1 MDPTRE
7 EYLAVV
13 SEWSGY
19 GAQSANLVGNAYPV
33 FCITRGEVVDRP
45 IEQFPNP
52 GYIFLV
58 NRGELTA
65 WDFVRI
71 RPGLN
76 KKYKNASLRECYYI
90 SMSTPQVLE
99 GFTAD
104 LPVAILIEV
113 ANFDPQTSSSL
124 IRNPSQGVTPI
135 FFVRNVQQR
144 IYGPLLRTQ
153 VTRSRM
159 DTIDAIQWEP
169 CGKEGI
175 IHEFSLDDLKRHGIQ
190 LLNYE
195 HPERE
200 LNQVVEQ
207 PFTLLTGPVATA
219 TSSKSFDRI
228 PDAQLAEWYLR
239 WKDMPEVPEELT
251 QVFRK
256 APDQLEGIPSNIIRQ
271 RCKRLATLF
280 TTLEVLQTE
289 RRVAARRF
297 LETEEGKKAL
307 EQQLALEVGKRA
319 QTLEDEVKKRRT
331 ELAAEEKRLASQ
343 LEELARQRTAREQS
357 LNEEMKHLEQER
369 EHLTDILEKLQT
381 QIRFGVD
388 EMADKVREHVPL
400 LAALST
406 GLRAAT
412 PLGRPGDRE
421 ARRPGDREGGASAVS
436 PSALE
441 GAPWSDVRPIP
452 PTKELGDTRD
462 ESVLIDHLV
471 AELAANQLS
480 FTRDFVA
487 NLYVSLK
494 SNPLNLIT
502 GPPGHGKSS
511 VVAALARA
519 LGHGNALLE
528 IAVRRSWSD
537 DRYLLGFFDT
547 FHGRYDPGPTGLA
560 TRLLQAQYDWEQ
572 GGDGLYLVMLD
583 EFNLA
588 APEYYFS
595 QLLQILPRTAAP
607 GPAPRSVAPQRD
619 GQAKKS
625 QPAEAEPRVLR
636 LYDPAGHES
645 RGGTHQIVL
654 YPNVVFWGTINYDE
668 TTERLSPRLLDRT
681 GMIFLTAR
689 DVSRSLTVAEAR
701 AQIAL
706 KAVRARQLMQEF
718 TRSAEQCP
726 EELWDRIDPLLEVLR
741 RQTDALGSGMDLSPR
756 VIENIKRYLANAQ
769 GVLSAARAV
778 DFVFQQRVL
787 PVLRGRGPKFAA
799 RMQVLRDRLTK
810 DGLDRSARH
819 VSDAIALADVNF
831 GDIDFFGY

>member
-90 SMSTPQVLE
+90 SMSTPQILE

-104 LPVAILIEV
+104 LPVAMLIEV
-113 ANFDPQTSSSL
+113 ANFDPQTTSSV
-124 IRNPSQGVTPI
+124 IRNPQQGVTPV

-159 DTIDAIQWEP
+159 DTLDAIQWEP
-169 CGKEGI
+169 CGKDGI
-175 IHEFSLDDLKRHGIQ
+175 IYEFSLEDLKRHGIQ

-207 PFTLLTGPVATA
+207 PFTLLAGPVSTA

-228 PDAQLAEWYLR
+228 PEAQLAEWYLR

-280 TTLEVLQTE
+280 STLEVLQTE
-289 RRVAARRF
+289 RRNAARRF
-297 LETEEGKKAL
+297 LETEDGKKAL
-307 EQQLALEVGKRA
+307 EQQLALEVSKRA
-319 QTLEDEVKKRRT
+319 QSLEDEVKKRRT
-331 ELAAEEKRLASQ
+331 ELAAEEKRLATQ
-343 LEELARQRTAREQS
+343 LDELARQRQSREQA
-357 LNEEMKHLEQER
+357 LREETKHLEQER
-369 EHLTDILEKLQT
+369 DHLKEVLEQIQT

-388 EMADKVREHVPL
+388 EMAEKVREQVPL

-406 GLRAAT
+406 GLRATTGPVVPAWTGPGPAASAT
-412 PLGRPGDRE
+412 PR
-421 ARRPGDREGGASAVS
+421 GAAAVNGEPP
-436 PSALE
+436 PSL
-441 GAPWSDVRPIP
+441 WSDVQPIP
-452 PTKELGDTRD
+452 PTKELGDIRD
-462 ESVLIDHLV
+462 ESALVDHLV

-494 SNPLNLIT
+494 SNPLSLIT

-572 GGDGLYLVMLD
+572 GGDGLYLMMLD

-595 QLLQILPRTAAP
+595 QLLQILPRTTPHTA
-607 GPAPRSVAPQRD
+607 GPRGTGPQRD
-619 GQAKKS
+619 GQAKKAPPVEVE
-625 QPAEAEPRVLR
+625 QRILR
-636 LYDPAGHES
+636 LYDPAGHAS
-645 RGGTHQIVL
+645 RGGTHQIIL

-701 AQIAL
+701 AQVAH

-726 EELWDRIDPLLEVLR
+726 EELWDRIDPLLEIR
-741 RQTDALGSGMDLSPR
+741 RRERSTSSSSSACCR
-756 VIENIKRYLANAQ
+756 CCAA
-769 GVLSAARAV
+769 AARS
-778 DFVFQQRVL
+778 
-787 PVLRGRGPKFAA
+787 LRPACKCCATGWRRTAWTAPPATSA
-799 RMQVLRDRLTK
+799 TPSPWPTSTSATSTSLLT
-810 DGLDRSARH
+810 RNSHR
-819 VSDAIALADVNF
+819 
-831 GDIDFFGY
+831 

>member
-19 GAQSANLVGNAYPV
+19 GAQSANLVGNAYPI
-33 FCITRGEVVDRP
+33 FCISRGEVVERP

-90 SMSTPQVLE
+90 SMSTPMVLE
-99 GFTAD
+99 GPTPD
-104 LPVAILIEV
+104 LPAAVLLEMT
-113 ANFDPQTSSSL
+113 NFDPLTSSNL
-124 IRNPSQGVTPI
+124 IRNPTQGVTPV

-175 IHEFSLDDLKRHGIQ
+175 IYEFSLEDLKRLDIKQ
-190 LLNYE
+190 LTYE

-207 PFTLLTGPVATA
+207 PFTLLAGPVLAA
-219 TSSKSFDRI
+219 TSPRAFDRI

-239 WKDMPEVPEELT
+239 WRELPEVSEELIR
-251 QVFRK
+251 VFRT
-256 APDQLEGIPSNIIRQ
+256 APDHLADTPSTIIRQ
-271 RCKRLATLF
+271 RCRRLANLF

-289 RRVAARRF
+289 RRGAARKY
-297 LETEEGKKAL
+297 LETEEGKKTL
-307 EQQLALEVGKRA
+307 EQQLALEVSRRA
-319 QTLEDEVKKRRT
+319 QSLEDEVKKRRS
-331 ELAAEEKRLASQ
+331 ELAAEEKRLAVQ
-343 LEELARQRTAREQS
+343 LDELKQTREAREKALLEET
-357 LNEEMKHLEQER
+357 KHLEQER
-369 EHLTDILEKLQT
+369 DHLQDVLEKIQA
-381 QIRFGVD
+381 QIRTGVD
-388 EMADKVREHVPL
+388 EMAEKVREQVPL
-400 LAALST
+400 LAALTT
-406 GLRAAT
+406 GLRAIPAAAGFQPADARDSAGWKPAAT
-412 PLGRPGDRE
+412 GGVSGNGMVAPLWSELRPVP
-421 ARRPGDREGGASAVS
+421 A
-436 PSALE
+436 
-441 GAPWSDVRPIP
+441 
-452 PTKELGDTRD
+452 TKELDDVRD
-462 ESVLIDHLV
+462 EGSLVDHLV

-487 NLYVSLK
+487 NLYASLK
-494 SNPLNLIT
+494 AGPLNLIT

-519 LGHGNALLE
+519 LGHGDALLE

-572 GGDGLYLVMLD
+572 GGEGLYLILLD

-595 QLLQILPRTAAP
+595 QLLQVLPRTPALATAPTKSPTKKAAE
-607 GPAPRSVAPQRD
+607 G
-619 GQAKKS
+619 
-625 QPAEAEPRVLR
+625 EPRVLR
-636 LYDPAGHES
+636 LYDPAGHGAAV
-645 RGGTHQIVL
+645 GGRHQIVL
-654 YPNVVFWGTINYDE
+654 HPNVVFWGTINYDE

-689 DVSRSLTVAEAR
+689 DVSRSLTLAEAR
-701 AQIAL
+701 SQVARKGV
-706 KAVRARQLMQEF
+706 KAHQLMQTL
-718 TRSAEQCP
+718 TRPAEQCP
-726 EELWDRIDPLLEVLR
+726 EELWDRIDPLLEILR
-741 RQTDALGSGMDLSPR
+741 RQSDALGSGTDLSPR
-756 VIENIKRYLANAQ
+756 VIENVKRYLANSL
-769 GVLSAARAV
+769 GVLSPVRAV

-799 RMQVLRDRLTK
+799 RMQMLRDRLAK
-810 DGLDRSARH
+810 DGLERSARH

-831 GDIDFFGY
+831 GDIDFFAY

>member
-33 FCITRGEVVDRP
+33 FCITRGEVVERP

-99 GFTAD
+99 GPTPD
-104 LPVAILIEV
+104 LPVAILLEV
-113 ANFDPQTSSSL
+113 ANFDPLTSSNL
-124 IRNPSQGVTPI
+124 IRNPQQGVTPV

-159 DTIDAIQWEP
+159 DTLDAIQWEP

-175 IHEFSLDDLKRHGIQ
+175 VYEFSLDDLKRQNIQ
-190 LLNYE
+190 FLTYE

-207 PFTLLTGPVATA
+207 PFTLLAGPVYTL

-228 PDAQLAEWYLR
+228 ADAQLAEWYLR
-239 WKDMPEVPEELT
+239 WKDMPAVPEELA

-256 APDQLEGIPSNIIRQ
+256 APDLLEGMPPSIISK
-271 RCKRLATLF
+271 RCRRLATLF
-280 TTLEVLQTE
+280 ATLEVLQTE
-289 RRVAARRF
+289 KRNAARKF
-297 LETEEGKKAL
+297 LETEEGKKSL
-307 EQQLALEVGKRA
+307 ELQLKLEIDKKA
-319 QTLEDEVKKRRT
+319 QVLEDEVKKRRS
-331 ELAAEEKRLASQ
+331 ELAAEEKKLAAQ
-343 LEELARQRTAREQS
+343 LEDLGRQRAAREKA
-357 LNEEMKHLEQER
+357 LGEELRHLEEER
-369 EHLTDILEKLQT
+369 EHLKEVIEKLQT
-381 QIRFGVD
+381 QLRCGVE
-388 EMADKVREHVPL
+388 EMAVQVRDHVPL
-400 LAALST
+400 LAALTT
-406 GLRAAT
+406 GLRATA
-412 PLGRPGDRE
+412 PLPMAGGMPG
-421 ARRPGDREGGASAVS
+421 GVAVL
-436 PSALE
+436 PSAN
-441 GAPWSDVRPIP
+441 GAPVSLWSDVGPVP
-452 PTKELGDTRD
+452 PSKELADVRD
-462 ESVLIDHLV
+462 ESALVDHLV

-494 SNPLNLIT
+494 ASPLNLIT

-560 TRLLQAQYDWEQ
+560 TRLLQAQYDWEK
-572 GGDGLYLVMLD
+572 GFDGLYVVLLD

-595 QLLQILPRTAAP
+595 QLLQVLPRSLPAQGVKGGATERDGKGKRAP
-607 GPAPRSVAPQRD
+607 GADV
-619 GQAKKS
+619 G
-625 QPAEAEPRVLR
+625 PRVLN
-636 LYDPAGHES
+636 LYDPAGHHAE
-645 RGGTHQIVL
+645 GGKHRITLH
-654 YPNVVFWGTINYDE
+654 PNVVFWGTINYDE

-681 GMIFLTAR
+681 GMVFLTAR
-689 DVSRSLTVAEAR
+689 DVSRSLTLAEAQ
-701 AQIAL
+701 AQVAPRGV
-706 KAVRARQLMQEF
+706 KARQLMGPF
-718 TRSAEQCP
+718 TKTAEQCP
-726 EELWDRIDPLLEVLR
+726 DEQWERMDPLLEVLR
-741 RQTDALGSGMDLSPR
+741 RQSDALGAGMDISPR
-756 VIENIKRYLANAQ
+756 AIESIKRYLANAQ
-769 GVLSAARAV
+769 GVLGPVKAV

-787 PVLRGRGPKFAA
+787 PVLRGRGAKFAA
-799 RMQVLRDRLTK
+799 RMQVLRDRLAK
-810 DGLDRSARH
+810 EGLDRSARH

-831 GDIDFFGY
+831 GDVDFFAY

>member
-1 MDPTRE
+1 MMDPTRE

-19 GAQSANLVGNAYPV
+19 GAQSANLVGNAYPI
-33 FCITRGEVVDRP
+33 FCISRSEVVERP

-99 GFTAD
+99 GPTPDVPAA
-104 LPVAILIEV
+104 LLLEV
-113 ANFDPQTSSSL
+113 ANFDPLTSSTL
-124 IRNPSQGVTPI
+124 IRNPTQGVTPV

-175 IHEFSLDDLKRHGIQ
+175 IYEFSVEDLKRLDIKV
-190 LLNYE
+190 LTYE

-207 PFTLLTGPVATA
+207 PFTILAGPVLTA
-219 TSSKSFDRI
+219 TSTRAFDRI

-239 WKDMPEVPEELT
+239 WRDLPEVSEDLLR
-251 QVFRK
+251 VFRT
-256 APDQLEGIPSNIIRQ
+256 APDHLADTPSTIIRQ
-271 RCKRLATLF
+271 RCRRLANLF
-280 TTLEVLQTE
+280 STLEVLQTE
-289 RRVAARRF
+289 RRGAARKY
-297 LETEEGKKAL
+297 LETEEGKKTL
-307 EQQLALEVGKRA
+307 EQQLALEVSRRA
-319 QTLEDEVKKRRT
+319 QSLEDEVKKRRS

-343 LEELARQRTAREQS
+343 LDELKQAREAREKA
-357 LNEEMKHLEQER
+357 LLEETRHLEQDRDQLKNVVEQ
-369 EHLTDILEKLQT
+369 LQT
-381 QIRFGVD
+381 QIRCGVE
-388 EMADKVREHVPL
+388 EMADKVREQVPV
-400 LAALST
+400 LAALTT
-406 GLRAAT
+406 GLRAIPAASSVAAGFQPADGTPTGYQPAAT
-412 PLGRPGDRE
+412 GNGL
-421 ARRPGDREGGASAVS
+421 VS
-436 PSALE
+436 PL
-441 GAPWSDVRPIP
+441 WNDVRPVP
-452 PTKELGDTRD
+452 PSKELEDIRD
-462 ESVLIDHLV
+462 EGALVDHLV

-494 SNPLNLIT
+494 AGPLNLIT

-572 GGDGLYLVMLD
+572 GGEGLYLVLLD

-595 QLLQILPRTAAP
+595 QLLQILPRTP
-607 GPAPRSVAPQRD
+607 TSPSPPARSGV
-619 GQAKKS
+619 KKTA
-625 QPAEAEPRVLR
+625 PAEAEARVLR
-636 LYDPAGHES
+636 LYDPAGHGAAS
-645 RGGTHQIVL
+645 GGTHQIVL
-654 YPNVVFWGTINYDE
+654 HPNVAFWGTINYDE

-681 GMIFLTAR
+681 GMVFLTAR
-689 DVSRSLTVAEAR
+689 DVSRSLTLAEAR
-701 AQIAL
+701 SQVARKGI
-706 KAVRARQLMQEF
+706 KAHQLMQTL
-718 TRSAEQCP
+718 TRQAEQCS
-726 EELWDRIDPLLEVLR
+726 EEMWDRIDPLLEILR
-741 RQTDALGSGMDLSPR
+741 RQSEAFGSGMDLSPR
-756 VIENIKRYLANAQ
+756 VIENIKRYLANSV
-769 GVLSAARAV
+769 GVLTPVRAV

-787 PVLRGRGPKFAA
+787 PVLRGRGPKFSA
-799 RMQVLRDRLTK
+799 RMQALRERLAK

-831 GDIDFFGY
+831 GDIDFFAY

>member
-19 GAQSANLVGNAYPV
+19 GAQSANLVGNAYPI
-33 FCITRGEVVDRP
+33 FCITRGEVVDKP

-99 GFTAD
+99 GPTPD
-104 LPVAILIEV
+104 LPAALLLEV
-113 ANFDPQTSSSL
+113 ANFDPLTSSNL
-124 IRNPSQGVTPI
+124 IRNPSQGVTPV

-169 CGKEGI
+169 CGKEGVI
-175 IHEFSLDDLKRHGIQ
+175 YEFSLEDLKRLNIQ
-190 LLNYE
+190 QLNYE

-207 PFTLLTGPVATA
+207 PFTLLAGPVSNAA
-219 TSSKSFDRI
+219 SSKAFDRI

-239 WKDMPEVPEELT
+239 WRDMPEVSEELIR
-251 QVFRK
+251 VFRT
-256 APDQLEGIPSNIIRQ
+256 APDHLADTPSSIIRQ
-271 RCKRLATLF
+271 RCRRLTSLF
-280 TTLEVLQTE
+280 SSLETLQTE
-289 RRVAARRF
+289 RRSAARKF

-307 EQQLALEVGKRA
+307 EQQLALEISRKA
-319 QTLEDEVKKRRT
+319 QSLEDEVKKRRG
-331 ELAAEEKRLASQ
+331 ELAAEEKRLAVQ
-343 LEELARQRTAREQS
+343 LEEIKQARAAREQA
-357 LNEEMKHLEQER
+357 LNEEVKHLEQNR
-369 EHLTDILEKLQT
+369 DHLQDVLEKIQT
-381 QIRFGVD
+381 QIRNGVE
-388 EMADKVREHVPL
+388 EMADKVREQVPL

-406 GLRAAT
+406 GLRAIPAGGVERVVVAPAPRAGGTPNNGPAAT
-412 PLGRPGDRE
+412 L
-421 ARRPGDREGGASAVS
+421 
-436 PSALE
+436 
-441 GAPWSDVRPIP
+441 WSDVRPVP
-452 PTKELGDTRD
+452 ATKELDDVRD
-462 ESVLIDHLV
+462 EGALVDHLV

-494 SNPLNLIT
+494 AGALNLIT

-519 LGHGNALLE
+519 LGHGEALLE

-537 DRYLLGFFDT
+537 DRYLLGFFDS

-572 GGDGLYLVMLD
+572 GGDGLYLILLD

-595 QLLQILPRTAAP
+595 QLLQVLPRTAAAAP
-607 GPAPRSVAPQRD
+607 AAPRGQPPARD
-619 GQAKKS
+619 GAARKAALPEGES
-625 QPAEAEPRVLR
+625 RVLR
-636 LYDPAGHES
+636 LYDPAGH
-645 RGGTHQIVL
+645 GPGDGTHQIVL
-654 YPNVVFWGTINYDE
+654 HPNVVFWGTINYDE

-681 GMIFLTAR
+681 GMVFLTAR
-689 DVSRSLTVAEAR
+689 DVSRSLTLAEAR
-701 AQIAL
+701 SQVAR
-706 KAVRARQLMQEF
+706 KGVRAHQLMQTL
-718 TRSAEQCP
+718 TRAAEQCP
-726 EELWDRIDPLLEVLR
+726 EELWDRIDPLLEILR
-741 RQTDALGSGMDLSPR
+741 RQTEQLGSGMDLSPR

-769 GVLSAARAV
+769 GVLSPVRAV

-799 RMQVLRDRLTK
+799 RMQVLRDRLAK

-831 GDIDFFGY
+831 GDIDFFAY